1 MKIKPGTPLHASL
14 DFGDRKVSVGRLAL
28 DNGVALLEY
37 SSEFIGSRLTI
48 NPFFEPPGPMLVRA
62 RQPRIF
68 EGLHGIFADS
78 LPDAWGEVL
87 VRRRA
92 EAAGTAYPSLTVL
105 DKLAVVGTRG
115 MGALVYRP
123 KIARR
128 AVVGA
133 LDLDLL
139 ARESLALLQGGASEV
154 IAELEQLGGSS
165 GGARPKVLVGMNHA
179 GDIIAGA
186 DDLPH
191 GFDAWIVKF
200 RSSGDPSDSGP
211 LEAAYAA
218 MAHAAGLDMS
228 ETKLLSRGSGR
239 GYFATK
245 RFDRSGGVK
254 LHVASV
260 AGLLDTDWEVPTLDY
275 DALLK
280 VTMAVTRRHPD
291 VEKMFHRMLFNVIAH
306 NRDDHAKQHAFLM
319 DAIGTWRLAPAY
331 DLTFSRGPGGEHYLA
346 VNGKGADISLHDIMA
361 LGKAHG
367 ISKKRINEIVEMTC
381 LAVGE
386 FERFAAEN
394 DVGAQTRRAVK
405 KTLDGHLASM
415 RVSSRASVRT
425 TARDAK
431 KTEPRRAQRS

>member
-14 DFGDRKVSVGRLAL
+14 DFGDRKISVGRLAL

-92 EAAGTAYPSLTVL
+92 EAAGIAYSSLTVL

-128 AVVGA
+128 GVVGG

-165 GGARPKVLVGMNHA
+165 GGARPKVLVGMNRA
-179 GDIIAGA
+179 GEVIAGA
-186 DDLPH
+186 DDLPP
-191 GFDAWIVKF
+191 GFEAWIVKF
-200 RSSGDPSDSGP
+200 RSSHDPSDSGP
-211 LEAAYAA
+211 LEAAYAS
-218 MAHAAGLDMS
+218 MAHAAGVDMS
-228 ETKLLSRGSGR
+228 ETKLLFKGSGR
-239 GYFATK
+239 GYFATR
-245 RFDRSGGVK
+245 RFDRSGGSR

-260 AGLLDTDWEVPTLDY
+260 AGMLDTDWEVPTLDY
-275 DALLK
+275 DTLLK

-291 VEKMFHRMLFNVIAH
+291 VEKIFGRMVFNIIAH

-319 DAIGTWRLAPAY
+319 DAAGTWRLAPAF
-331 DLTFSRGPGGEHYLA
+331 DLTFSRGPSGEHYLA
-346 VNGKGADISLHDIMA
+346 VNGKGANISLDDIMA
-361 LGKAHG
+361 LGKRHG
-367 ISKKRINEIVEMTC
+367 ISKKRITEIVEMTRQ
-381 LAVGE
+381 AASE
-386 FERFAAEN
+386 FERFAAEC
-394 DVGAQTRRAVK
+394 DVGAQTRRAVT
-405 KTLDGHLASM
+405 KTLDAQVASM
-415 RVSSRASVRT
+415 QVGSRAIKRNTV
-425 TARDAK
+425 RDAK
-431 KTEPRRAQRS
+431 TAQSRALRS